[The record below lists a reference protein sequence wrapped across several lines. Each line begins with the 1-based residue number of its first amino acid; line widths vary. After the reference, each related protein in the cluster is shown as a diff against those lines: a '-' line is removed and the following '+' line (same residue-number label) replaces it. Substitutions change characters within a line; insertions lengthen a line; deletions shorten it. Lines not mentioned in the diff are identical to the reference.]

1 MKKLLIRLFV
11 IAMVVTMMIS
21 FSLAGCK
28 EEAAPAE
35 EAEVEEAA
43 PAEEAVPSEGLE
55 KFRGETLHILAQA
68 HPPMLAS
75 HEYSAGKL
83 KELYD
88 INIIID
94 SAPYSEMFTKAITN
108 FIGKTGA
115 YDIIDFANEWTG
127 EWAEGAYMEPLDEW
141 IANDPDF
148 DPSIYIESFWK
159 YTGEWKGIQY
169 MIPFNSESVMP
180 FYRKDILEKLGK
192 DVPTTW
198 AEYLD
203 LAKSISENPE
213 FEGIYPSVEMYCREQ
228 AMTIFHPVYLE
239 ILDNKYPEVREISEN
254 GFWDDNTYQNVF
266 VVEAAEEAFQYLLD
280 LMEYNPPG
288 ALQNC
293 LPESSKLFLDGKA
306 AMVNM
311 WPLVIAMASEDP
323 EQSNVVGNV
332 VTAVQ
337 PGGNAFSGGWGLGI
351 TSDSKN
357 KELAWEYI
365 KWHRSPENQI
375 FFFEEFGVP
384 PSITSAFEDPVLKE
398 KYYFWE
404 AFGENLAATV
414 NMGRISGM
422 AAIIGGDMNTH
433 SNQVMSLELT
443 PREAAELMKQDL
455 TTVLVD
461 NGYLQ
466 E

>member
-1 MKKLLIRLFV
+1 MIV
-11 IAMVVTMMIS
+11 AMMAS

-28 EEAAPAE
+28 EEVEE
-35 EAEVEEAA
+35 EAAIEEAA
-43 PAEEAVPSEGLE
+43 PIEKEAVEEAQEELEGLE
-55 KFRGETLHILAQA
+55 KFRGQTLHILAQS
-68 HPPMLAS
+68 HPPMQES
-75 HEYSAGKL
+75 HEYSAERL

-88 INIIID
+88 INVIIG
-94 SAPYSEMFTKAITN
+94 AAAYSEMFSKAMTN

-115 YDIIDFANEWTG
+115 YDIIDTANEWTG
-127 EWAEGAYMEPLDEW
+127 EWAEGKYLEPLDEW

-148 DPSIYIESFWK
+148 DLSIYIESFWK

-169 MIPFNSESVMP
+169 MIPFNSEAVMP
-180 FYRKDILEKLGK
+180 FYNKDVLEKLGK
-192 DVPTTW
+192 DIPTTW
-198 AEYLD
+198 AEYKD
-203 LAKSISENPE
+203 LAKSIAENPE
-213 FEGIYPSVEMYCREQ
+213 FEGIYPSAEMYCREQ
-228 AMTIFHPVYLE
+228 ALTIFHPVYLE

-254 GFWDDNTYQNVF
+254 GYWDDNTFQNVF
-266 VVEAAEEAFQYLLD
+266 NVEAAEEALQYLLD
-280 LMEYNPPG
+280 LMDYNPPG

-323 EQSNVVGNV
+323 GQSNVVGKV

-337 PGGNAFSGGWGLGI
+337 PGGNAFGGGWGLCI

-365 KWHRSPENQI
+365 KWHRSPENQK

-384 PSITSAFEDPVLKE
+384 PSITSAYEDPELKE

-404 AFGENLAATV
+404 VFGDNLAKTV

-433 SNQVMSLELT
+433 ANQVMSEELT
-443 PREAAELMKQDL
+443 PLQAAEMMKNDI
-455 TTVLVD
+455 TTVLED
-461 NGYLQ
+461 NGYPQ
-466 E
+466 Q